1 MFFIIWGHKRRQTTL
16 GFVGPYS
23 CVSCNWPGT
32 FWLTAIESR
41 FHLYYI
47 PIGKWQA
54 TSHATVCR
62 NCGHAT
68 AVTREYLQTVLAQV
82 QPMTQ
87 PDMFG
92 PTPSTGAPAAAPRP
106 AVTWAAEPD

>member
-1 MFFIIWGHKRRQTTL
+1 MFFIVWGHKRRQTTL

-32 FWLTAIESR
+32 FWLTAVESR

-68 AVTREYLQTVLAQV
+68 AVT
-82 QPMTQ
+82 
-87 PDMFG
+87 
-92 PTPSTGAPAAAPRP
+92 PSTGAPAAAPRP